1 MRFREISETNFGTS
15 LTREPILD
23 PSGKFIKASI
33 ATRRQWKDNKKEE
46 NWLRTAPSRLPKM
59 SGKLGRVLESAL
71 KTGAEQLSELQQQ
84 RLRYPLEVPDVL
96 KGEHVFVRNGNDGG
110 MSIPLSGVLQFLF
123 QIVCK

>member
-1 MRFREISETNFGTS
+1 
-15 LTREPILD
+15 
-23 PSGKFIKASI
+23 
-33 ATRRQWKDNKKEE
+33 
-46 NWLRTAPSRLPKM
+46 M